1 MKALAI
7 FAPLLA
13 ALSAVVLAQAPGVPI
28 VRDDGKTPADFVAAA
43 KKLKEAGKLLSME
56 TAKEQL
62 SRVTC
67 ELKLPAL
74 ESRVLPG
81 GDLWERARAA
91 HVRIG
96 YLYLCNKCT
105 NLHLNL
111 AGGYAI
117 SEDGAVATCFHVIEP
132 KDMKQGHLVAAT
144 ESGGVMPVIEILAA
158 NRANDVAIVRVKS
171 DKPLKPLPLNTNVRP
186 GDEASCYSDPFGRSS
201 YFSKGI
207 VNRFFQRPSSN
218 ASPAVSIRVNV
229 STDWAPGSSGSAVLD
244 SFGNA
249 IGHVSEISAHGSPAP
264 ANPSS
269 TGGPKS
275 SQTYIIFHDAA
286 RAADVLA
293 LVKPKQ

>member
-1 MKALAI
+1 MKAPAY
-7 FAPLLA
+7 FTSFLA
-13 ALSAVVLAQAPGVPI
+13 AMSAGVLAQAPGVPI
-28 VRDDGKTPADFVAAA
+28 VRDDGRAPAQFVAAA
-43 KKLKEAGKLLSME
+43 KKLQEAGKLLPME
-56 TAKEQL
+56 AAKEQL
-62 SRVTC
+62 KRGSC
-67 ELKLPAL
+67 ELKLPAV
-74 ESRVLPG
+74 ESRVLSG

-96 YLYLCNKCT
+96 YLYLCTKCT

-144 ESGGVMPVIEILAA
+144 EGGGVIPVIEVLAA
-158 NRANDVAIVRVKS
+158 NRANDVAIVRVQS
-171 DKPLKPLPLNTNVRP
+171 DKPLKPLPLNVNVRP

-207 VNRFFQRPSSN
+207 VNRFFQRRSPN
-218 ASPAVSIRVNV
+218 AGSAFSTRVNV

-249 IGHVSEISAHGSPAP
+249 IGHVSEISAHGGPAP
-264 ANPSS
+264 KNPSG
-269 TGGPKS
+269 TGAPKDG
-275 SQTYIIFHDAA
+275 QTFIVFHDAA

>member
-1 MKALAI
+1 MKAFAI
-7 FAPLLA
+7 SLPFLIAMSTA
-13 ALSAVVLAQAPGVPI
+13 VLAQAPGVPI
-28 VRDDGKTPADFVAAA
+28 VREDGKAPGEFVAAA
-43 KKLKEAGKLLSME
+43 KKLQEAGKLLTME

-62 SRVTC
+62 SRESCT
-67 ELKLPAL
+67 LKLPPAG
-74 ESRVLPG
+74 SRILSG

-96 YLYLCNKCT
+96 YLYLCTKCS

-117 SEDGAVATCFHVIEP
+117 SEDGAVATCFHVVEP

-144 ESGGVMPVIEILAA
+144 ESGVVPVIEVLAA
-158 NRANDVAIVRVKS
+158 NRANDVAIVRIRT
-171 DKPLKPLPLNTNVRP
+171 DKPLKPLPLNVNVRP

-207 VNRFFQRPSSN
+207 VNRFFQRPSPN
-218 ASPAVSIRVNV
+218 AAPGVSIRVNV

-264 ANPSS
+264 ANPSPA
-269 TGGPKS
+269 GAPKS
-275 SQTYIIFHDAA
+275 TQTYIIFHDAA

-293 LVKPKQ
+293 LIKPKL

>member
-1 MKALAI
+1 MKALALV
-7 FAPLLA
+7 APILA
-13 ALSAVVLAQAPGVPI
+13 ALIAFVHAQAPGVPI
-28 VRDDGKTPADFVAAA
+28 VRDDGKPPAQFVEAA
-43 KKLKEAGKLLSME
+43 KKLREDGKLLPME

-62 SRVTC
+62 SRTAC
-67 ELKLPAL
+67 ELKLPPVD
-74 ESRVLPG
+74 SHVLSG

-96 YLYLCNKCT
+96 YLYLCTKCT

-144 ESGGVMPVIEILAA
+144 ESGGVMPVIEVLAA
-158 NRANDVAIVRVKS
+158 SRANDVAIVRVQS
-171 DKPLKPLPLNTNVRP
+171 GKPLKPLPLNTNVRP

-207 VNRFFQRPSSN
+207 VNRFFQRPSPN
-218 ASPAVSIRVNV
+218 ASPAVSTRVNV

-249 IGHVSEISAHGSPAP
+249 IGHVSEISAHGSPAQP
-264 ANPSS
+264 NTSA

-293 LVKPKQ
+293 LVKPPR